1 VRSYPFF
8 RVRLRLRP
16 DGARLGA
23 AQEGGLMVEDASWLS
38 IFMHV
43 LGTADLAAASDEV
56 SAEVVGLAN
65 GDRRSVEAAR
75 VHLISSLSD
84 HAATHRLAMALGY
97 LDLALRRGDDAK
109 RWRRRSADPW
119 SVAQRQAAPALDGEP
134 VPAP

>member
-1 VRSYPFF
+1 
-8 RVRLRLRP
+8 
-16 DGARLGA
+16 
-23 AQEGGLMVEDASWLS
+23 MVEDASWLS

-97 LDLALRRGDDAK
+97 LDLALRRGDDAN

-119 SVAQRQAAPALDGEP
+119 SVAQRQAARQRRQVLKMDTWMEDALSFAGPEN
-134 VPAP
+134 V

>member
-1 VRSYPFF
+1 
-8 RVRLRLRP
+8 
-16 DGARLGA
+16 
-23 AQEGGLMVEDASWLS
+23 MVEDASWLS

-109 RWRRRSADPW
+109 RWRRRSGTTYLRPW
-119 SVAQRQAAPALDGEP
+119 PRAGSWARLAATKSVWPGRPPPVMFPGPPSPSTRQ
-134 VPAP
+134 VPSCSDWY